1 MLSRVGQTMT
11 PGSRSS
17 NLTDVHAIPE
27 LDRRGLRE
35 FGLVTGGMVAAL
47 FGLLLPWLFGF
58 SFPKW
63 PWLVFAVLFIWGIA
77 APDSLKPVHY
87 WWMRFALR
95 LSKITTPIVLG
106 VVFYALFA
114 PIGLIWRLAGKDP
127 MRRSLDKS
135 LHSYRVLPTKMDN
148 NGLERPF

>member
-1 MLSRVGQTMT
+1 MT

-17 NLTDVHAIPE
+17 NLTDLHAIPE

-63 PWLVFAVLFIWGIA
+63 PWLVFAVLSIWSIA

-95 LSKITTPIVLG
+95 LSKITTPIILG
-106 VVFYALFA
+106 VVFYTMFVSF
-114 PIGLIWRLAGKDP
+114 GLVMRIAGRDP
-127 MRRSLDKS
+127 MRRSLDDS
-135 LHSYRVLPTKMDN
+135 LDSYRVQSKKTDVSS
-148 NGLERPF
+148 LEKPF